1 MVYGEVGDIWRF
13 EAPSWD
19 RRRFNSQPVEHYL
32 ILEVSCPLTNLYY
45 TYCLETGKY
54 VEDLIIDE
62 SNFRN
67 YNAHKVA

>member
-19 RRRFNSQPVEHYL
+19 RSRHHIQHHL
-32 ILEVSCPLTNLYY
+32 ILEVSCPLKNYYY
-45 TYCLETGKY
+45 TYCFENGQH
-54 VEDLIIDE
+54 VNDLIIDE